1 MLLYFDYN
9 KANFHSF
16 LTQTQYIHKTSKSHH
31 HLYIVN
37 CNLEPLLLFSLWG
50 QPVHMR
56 RTIINV
62 VIHKQQFNVLL
73 ETNKVFLNEKLY
85 NNHIRSLVEVSCP
98 HIFKICDAQSVLIH
112 ESQMI
117 YVNMW
122 IHVLIGSYY
131 QLYTSL
137 KFLSCSLFW
146 TSICF
151 EISSTFLPRRA
162 EKHKKE
168 YFNFTSR
175 IMTACV
181 KNILISLTAVH

>member
-1 MLLYFDYN
+1 M
-9 KANFHSF
+9 
-16 LTQTQYIHKTSKSHH
+16 QYIHKISNSHH

-50 QPVHMR
+50 QPVHMK

-122 IHVLIGSYY
+122 ILVGSYH

-162 EKHKKE
+162 EKYKKE

>member
-56 RTIINV
+56 RTITNV

-85 NNHIRSLVEVSCP
+85 NNHIRSLVEVSCL

-122 IHVLIGSYY
+122 IHVLIGTLATISCT
-131 QLYTSL
+131 QVWNSFPVLSFEPPSVL
-137 KFLSCSLFW
+137 KFHQLSFQEEL
-146 TSICF
+146 
-151 EISSTFLPRRA
+151 
-162 EKHKKE
+162 
-168 YFNFTSR
+168 
-175 IMTACV
+175 
-181 KNILISLTAVH
+181 KNIKKSISISQVE